1 MNQRVSDAWGAMWSV
16 VGWARKWQISETQ
29 AHNLRKHP
37 KFPPDAT
44 VVIGARCVRF
54 RAERLEEFA
63 AILAME
69 SKAIAYP
76 ERLTRGK
83 QKAAAARR
91 ERDTAATWIAPAAPV
106 TAQAA
111 KAEATAT

>member
-1 MNQRVSDAWGAMWSV
+1 MNQRASDAWGAMWSV
-16 VGWARKWQISETQ
+16 VDWARKWQISETQ

-91 ERDTAATWIAPAAPV
+91 DAAATWIAPAAPV

-111 KAEATAT
+111 EAEATAT